1 MQSRPAQMAEL
12 VDAQVSGT
20 CGRKAVEVRVL
31 FWAPLLSARI
41 EPPHQPSMRAY
52 VSSLSARIEPPH
64 QPSRTMHAPG
74 IIDSVNGLP
83 PPPTASQWVPPSP
96 AQTRE
101 RGEIGPSPTKWE
113 REGPT
118 PERSEGVGGGGLPAS
133 NHEHPSP
140 QG

>member
-64 QPSRTMHAPG
+64 QPSMRAYVSSLSARIEPPHQPSRTMHAPG
-74 IIDSVNGLP
+74 IIDSVNGSP
-83 PPPTASQWVPPSP
+83 HPPTASQWVPPSP
-96 AQTRE
+96 ARTR
-101 RGEIGPSPTKWE
+101 E

-118 PERSEGVGGGGLPAS
+118 PER
-133 NHEHPSP
+133 
-140 QG
+140 